1 MIDETSARQ
10 PGARRGAGEEWR
22 AHWPLTAAA
31 LVGFSTIGLQSYGF
45 GAFAGPVEKAFGWTR
60 SETMF
65 GVTVAMFLGIFLNML
80 VGLVIDRFGSRRVAI
95 AGLFAMSGAFA
106 LLGTAT
112 GEHSNWWLLWVAVA
126 IGVVL
131 VQSTVWMG
139 PVAARFDTSRG
150 LALAVALS
158 GAPLAAMIQPKLATS
173 MIELLG
179 WRYAFMA
186 VGAIWLA
193 VSLPVVLLWF
203 RDPPARTMARDPAQG
218 AAPAP
223 GGLRFGEGIRT
234 RAFRGLVISFAA
246 FSFYNMTIS
255 TNLILL
261 LGEKGIAPSQAASL
275 FVVLGIVGL
284 LARLSV
290 GYLLDLF
297 PGHIIGMFT
306 QLLPVIASGLLLT
319 ANPGIGVLFI
329 VVGMFGLATGAE
341 IDVVLYQATRHFGLK
356 AFGALF
362 SGIITFGA
370 LFASIGPYAAG
381 WLYDRTGSYNSVLM
395 LIMGLMAVGALGMAS
410 TGRATRDWGT
420 PGD

>member
-1 MIDETSARQ
+1 MNSAAASPPPQ
-10 PGARRGAGEEWR
+10 PRSAGEEWR
-22 AHWPLTAAA
+22 AHWPLTFAAM
-31 LVGFSTIGLQSYGF
+31 VGFSTIGLQSYGF

-80 VGLVIDRFGSRRVAI
+80 VGLIIDKFGSRRVAI
-95 AGLFAMSGAFA
+95 TGLFAMSGAFA

-112 GEHSNWWLLWVAVA
+112 GDHSNWWLLWVAIAV
-126 IGVVL
+126 GVVL

-158 GAPLAAMIQPKLATS
+158 GAPLAAMIQPKLATWL
-173 MIELLG
+173 IEMLG
-179 WRYAFMA
+179 WRHAFMA

-193 VSLPVVLLWF
+193 VALPVVVLWF
-203 RDPPARTMARDPAQG
+203 RDPPARTEAKGD
-218 AAPAP
+218 APALT
-223 GGLRFGEGIRT
+223 GLRFGEGIKT
-234 RAFRGLVISFAA
+234 RAFWGLVVSFAA

-255 TNLILL
+255 TNLMLM
-261 LGEKGIAPSQAASL
+261 LGEKGIEPSQAASL
-275 FVVLGIVGL
+275 FVVLGIIGL
-284 LARLSV
+284 IARLTV
-290 GYLLDLF
+290 GYMLDLF
-297 PGHIIGMFT
+297 PGNIIGTIT
-306 QLLPVIASGLLLT
+306 QLLPVIASGLLMMQD
-319 ANPGIGVLFI
+319 PGIGVLFL

-370 LFASIGPYAAG
+370 LFAAIGPYAAG
-381 WLYDRTGSYNSVLM
+381 WLHDRTGSYDSLLM
-395 LIMGLMAVGALGMAS
+395 LIMGLMTVGALGMAS

-420 PGD
+420 PGH